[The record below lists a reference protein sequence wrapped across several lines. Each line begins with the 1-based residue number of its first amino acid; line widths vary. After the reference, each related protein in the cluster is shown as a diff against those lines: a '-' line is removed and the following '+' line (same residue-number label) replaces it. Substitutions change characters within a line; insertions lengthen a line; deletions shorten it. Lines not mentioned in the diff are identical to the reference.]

1 MADFGKEVALV
12 EECETDSA
20 HCYFI
25 GNDHSKYLLDFLASE
40 QRQTK
45 RFFVALPDCCFWKAL
60 ILSIC

>member
-40 QRQTK
+40 HRQTK
-45 RFFVALPDCCFWKAL
+45 RFFVALPDCCF
-60 ILSIC
+60 